1 MVREALARCAHLRQT
16 GFQMIFVKYH
26 NGQTRQGV
34 LLTLGGQS
42 IRVALQGCDDVVE
55 YRQINGRWISEDCEV
70 VTFDF
75 SERLHDTEDPQE
87 VPAIYASAFHPQILR
102 IM

>member
-1 MVREALARCAHLRQT
+1 MVREALARCGRVRQT
-16 GFQMIFVKYH
+16 GLQMIFVKYH

-55 YRQINGRWISEDCEV
+55 YRQIDGRWISEDCEV

-75 SERLHDTEDPQE
+75 SERLYHTEDRQE
-87 VPAIYASAFHPQILR
+87 APAIFARAFHAETLR